1 MLIHGFNDKMQPV
14 RIDEIKVLDGEFEGF
29 IELGTIPSEY
39 GIKEP
44 IWETYSGVDALRK
57 AFNRGEFAGRAT
69 DKVEV
74 LLEELEC
81 NNGVLR
87 AGFNDEGKPRLIR
100 EIKVLKGK
108 FEGVLELYIRAPE
121 HGIREPV
128 VISYEGPQALR
139 GALNRGDF
147 VEEAQDKVEVFLEA
161 LENH

>member
-1 MLIHGFNDKMQPV
+1 MLIHGFNDKMQPI
-14 RIDEIKVLDGEFEGF
+14 RIDEIKILDGEFKGF

-57 AFNRGEFAGRAT
+57 AFNKGDFAERAK

-87 AGFNDEGKPRLIR
+87 VGFNDEGKPRLID
-100 EIKVLKGK
+100 EIKVLRGK
-108 FEGVLELYIRAPE
+108 FEGILEIYIRAPE

-139 GALNRGDF
+139 EAFSKGDF
-147 VEEAQDKVEVFLEA
+147 VEEAKAKVEVFLEA